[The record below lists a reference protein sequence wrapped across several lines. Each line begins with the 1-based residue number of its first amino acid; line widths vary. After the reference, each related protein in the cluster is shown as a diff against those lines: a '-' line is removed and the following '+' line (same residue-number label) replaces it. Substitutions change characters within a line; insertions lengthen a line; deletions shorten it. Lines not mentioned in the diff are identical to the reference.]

1 MCCIFLTT
9 LYNLPSS
16 RFLLTCWIYHVM
28 FFIFQFGWK
37 MWRWLS
43 FGNDSFFEGFSK
55 KGPTVEPW
63 TEVWRWPRSTPRPV
77 WTGSCHQSVWGLSDS
92 PSCMQAWLTAAVPQW
107 SSCQCANT
115 LIMLINR
122 TTLNPPPRKSTSVNK
137 ASPTLCSL
145 VFCGEPWTAPWY
157 WQRPQRRWGVG
168 WEGWVINLTVLGL
181 EFCESQHYNVKETES
196 VSGEQGQCGRW
207 WNYSLSEERNT
218 QK

>member
-1 MCCIFLTT
+1 
-9 LYNLPSS
+9 
-16 RFLLTCWIYHVM
+16 
-28 FFIFQFGWK
+28 

-55 KGPTVEPW
+55 KARTVEPW

-168 WEGWVINLTVLGL
+168 DKSNSFGTGVLWVTALQCQRDRVRLWRAGPVWTLVELFTL
-181 EFCESQHYNVKETES
+181 WRKEHTE
-196 VSGEQGQCGRW
+196 VG
-207 WNYSLSEERNT
+207 
-218 QK
+218 